1 MEIEKTAN
9 SLTNDERTVISKLE
23 KVCSLSDL
31 SKDMNNTKVQR
42 ILMWLLSKGIVRT
55 NNIVKE
61 VVSLG
66 NNGKKYKKEGLP
78 EKAFLKSIEKTP
90 KKISQVPLDKQEIN
104 ACIGLLKKNLAINI
118 KKDKELIFSITKRGK
133 ELLKKKTPEELFLN
147 KEFPIETKELKNLDL
162 KIYNDFS
169 KRKEFIETILLKD
182 KKVSLT
188 QFGKKVSEHVKKNP
202 GLKEKLTP
210 ELLISGKWKNEKF
223 RRFDVS
229 SSLPKKSFGRKH
241 FVNDVI
247 KYVKKIW
254 LELGFEEMKGNNIQS
269 AFWDMDALFVPQNHP
284 AREMQDTFYIKGS
297 EKINNKIFN
306 KIKEVHETGGNTGSV
321 GWKYK
326 FSKKEAEKLLL
337 RTHTTVLSALTI
349 ANLKKKDLPKKF
361 FAVGKVFRNENLDA
375 HHLFEFHQVEGIVID
390 PNANLQHL
398 KGYLREF
405 YTKMGFTDVRMRPG
419 HFPYTEPSLEVD
431 VFHPVKKKW
440 IELGGAGIFRPEV
453 VKPLLGFDCPV
464 LAWGQG
470 LERIAV
476 DYWKLKDLRDL
487 YNNDL
492 KHIKELKKFVKCQ
505 Q

>member
-1 MEIEKTAN
+1 MGLEKTAD
-9 SLTNDERTVISKLE
+9 SLTNDERTVIFKLE
-23 KVCSLSDL
+23 KVGSLSEL
-31 SKDMNNTKVQR
+31 SKGMNNTKAQR
-42 ILMWLLSKGIVRT
+42 VIMWLLSKNIVKT
-55 NNIVKE
+55 NNIE
-61 VVSLG
+61 TELIILG
-66 NNGKKYKKEGLP
+66 KNAKKYKKKGLP
-78 EKAFLKSIEKTP
+78 EKVFLKSIRSSS
-90 KKISQVPLDKQEIN
+90 KKIGDIPLDKQEIN
-104 ACIGLLKKNLAINI
+104 ACIGLLKNNLAINI
-118 KKDKELIFSITKRGK
+118 KKDKELIFSITNIGK
-133 ELLKKKTPEELFLN
+133 ELLKKKTPEELFLE
-147 KEFPIETKELKNLDL
+147 KKFPLEIKKLKGLDL
-162 KIYNDFS
+162 KVYNDFS
-169 KRKEFIETILLKD
+169 KRKDFIETIISKD
-182 KKVSLT
+182 KTILLT
-188 QFGKKVSEHVKKNP
+188 QFGKKVSDYVKKTP
-202 GLKEKLTP
+202 ALTEKLTP
-210 ELLISGKWKNEKF
+210 ELLINGEWKNKKF

-229 SSLPKKSFGRKH
+229 CSLPNKQFGRKH

-254 LELGFEEMKGNNIQS
+254 LELGFEEMKGDNIQS

-284 AREMQDTFYIKGS
+284 AREMQDTFYVNGS
-297 EKINNKIFN
+297 KKINDKLLNT
-306 KIKEVHETGGNTGSV
+306 IKEVHETGGNTGSV

-326 FSKKEAEKLLL
+326 FSKKESEKLLL
-337 RTHTTVLSALTI
+337 RTHTTVLSALAI
-349 ANLKKKDLPKKF
+349 SKLKKSDLPKKF
-361 FAVGKVFRNENLDA
+361 FSVGKVYRNENLDA
-375 HHLFEFHQVEGIVID
+375 HHLFEFHQIEGIVVD

-405 YTKMGFTDVRMRPG
+405 YTKMGFTDVRMRPA